1 MLLWVLLGGESHH
14 PPLPPNAIFLQGWEQ
29 RWTRA
34 QEAHTN
40 LWAGSRDGGSQQAE
54 EQLQPF
60 TPPSTALSYGTLTF
74 SGQGCDDGQG
84 QEGLQGGHFQQC
96 AARVA

>member
-14 PPLPPNAIFLQGWEQ
+14 PPLKCHFSAGMGAASDLGTRGTHKPVGRQQGRGQPASRRAATAIYPTKHCPEL
-29 RWTRA
+29 R
-34 QEAHTN
+34 
-40 LWAGSRDGGSQQAE
+40 
-54 EQLQPF
+54 
-60 TPPSTALSYGTLTF
+60 TLTF